1 MKCTKHLNDNGCQKK
16 MLRAM
21 IQRATLLQKA
31 IAALFITGVEGKLC
45 KQFGDIQRRQWRYA
59 ILWAWVNHD
68 NI

>member
-1 MKCTKHLNDNGCQKK
+1 

-21 IQRATLLQKA
+21 IQRATLLLKA